1 MDLDHVA
8 IAAHDVSAVLDVLVG
23 TLGVPIIF
31 GGVNLGFRAM
41 QVEAGNLRIELLE
54 PWNVEQNDFLKR
66 FLERSGEGPHHLTFK
81 TSDIRAELERVA
93 EAGYHPV
100 GVNIDNDFWKE
111 AFIHPKEA
119 GETVVQIAQSA
130 FDDMD
135 FDAEAGE
142 YGSGRWWSE
151 PPPLASERAHLER
164 VVIGTVDVD
173 KSLALYRDLLGG
185 EVAERAE
192 GWIEL
197 FWPGGGRIRI
207 ESSAGEPGIDRL
219 EWVHPSAPSKLVAA
233 GTKFQISR
241 RGSRSLVSRWL
252 VSSSISPEPSL
263 FASARSEKA
272 TEIPRAAT
280 MNPSER

>member
-1 MDLDHVA
+1 MTGQTGFELDHVA
-8 IAAHDVSAVLDVLVG
+8 IAAHDVSGVLEVLVG

-31 GGVNLGFRAM
+31 GGVNFGFRAM

-81 TSDIRAELERVA
+81 TPDIRGELERVT
-93 EAGYHPV
+93 EAGYHAV

-119 GETVVQIAQSA
+119 GGTVVQIAQSA

-135 FDAEAGE
+135 FDAEAEE
-142 YGSGRWWSE
+142 YGPGRWWSE
-151 PPPLASERAHLER
+151 PPPLAAERAHLER
-164 VVIGTVDVD
+164 VAINSVDVD

-192 GWIEL
+192 GWLEL
-197 FWPGGGRIRI
+197 AWPGGGRIRI
-207 ESSAGEPGIDRL
+207 ETSNDERGIDRL
-219 EWVHPSAPSKLVAA
+219 EWTHPSAPAKLIAA
-233 GTKFQISR
+233 GTRFAISR
-241 RGSRSLVSRWL
+241 
-252 VSSSISPEPSL
+252 
-263 FASARSEKA
+263 
-272 TEIPRAAT
+272 
-280 MNPSER
+280 

>member
-1 MDLDHVA
+1 LVSSSKGYELDHVA
-8 IAAHDVSAVLDVLVG
+8 IAAYDVSGVLDVLVG

-31 GGVNLGFRAM
+31 GGVNVGFRAM

-54 PWNVEQNDFLKR
+54 PFNVEQNDFLKR

-81 TSDIRAELERVA
+81 TPDIRAELECVA

-119 GETVVQIAQSA
+119 GGTVVQIAQSA

-142 YGSGRWWSE
+142 YGPGRWWSE
-151 PPPLASERAHLER
+151 PPPPAPERAHLER
-164 VVIGTVDVD
+164 VVVRTDGVD

-197 FWPGGGRIRI
+197 VWPSGGRIRL
-207 ESSAGEPGIDRL
+207 EAGPGSPGIDRL
-219 EWVHPSAPSKLVAA
+219 EWTHA
-233 GTKFQISR
+233 GTRVALTAGGTTFVLQP
-241 RGSRSLVSRWL
+241 G
-252 VSSSISPEPSL
+252 
-263 FASARSEKA
+263 
-272 TEIPRAAT
+272 
-280 MNPSER
+280 

>member
-1 MDLDHVA
+1 LVSPSKGYELDHVA
-8 IAAHDVSAVLDVLVG
+8 IAAHDVSGVLDVLVG

-119 GETVVQIAQSA
+119 GGTVVQIAQSA

-142 YGSGRWWSE
+142 YGPGRWWSE
-151 PPPLASERAHLER
+151 PPPMASERAHLER
-164 VVIGTVDVD
+164 VVISTVDVD
-173 KSLALYRDLLGG
+173 KSLELYRDLLGG
-185 EVAERAE
+185 EVAERSE
-192 GWIEL
+192 GWLEL
-197 FWPGGGRIRI
+197 VWPGGGRIRI
-207 ESSAGEPGIDRL
+207 ESSTGEVGIDRL
-219 EWVHPSAPSKLVAA
+219 EWTHPSAPPKLIAA
-233 GTKFQISR
+233 GTRFQISR
-241 RGSRSLVSRWL
+241 GS
-252 VSSSISPEPSL
+252 
-263 FASARSEKA
+263 
-272 TEIPRAAT
+272 
-280 MNPSER
+280 